1 MYTHICEW
9 IMYVC
14 MYICIYTSSVFLS
27 FLRETYVS
35 ENSTVRDEET
45 WYYIRESTLFLS
57 LLAQNLP
64 CKLKACCSEQ
74 LLKGQL
80 PNFFAPQAFIPHHWL
95 TCSAMSPGSLCHVYY
110 VKYCQPLNPW
120 TPCLWIQPVWVM
132 CYTVIHAMAVSVLS
146 RQSLPLVSFLKQNS
160 PIFT

>member
-1 MYTHICEW
+1 
-9 IMYVC
+9 MYVC

-35 ENSTVRDEET
+35 ENSTVRDEEP
-45 WYYIRESTLFLS
+45 WYYIHESTSFLP

-64 CKLKACCSEQ
+64 CKLKARCSEQ

-80 PNFFAPQAFIPHHWL
+80 PNFFAPQASTPHHWL
-95 TCSAMSPGSLCHVYY
+95 TCSAMRPGSLCRVCY
-110 VKYCQPLNPW
+110 VKHCQPLNPW
-120 TPCLWIQPVWVM
+120 APRLWIQPVWVM

-146 RQSLPLVSFLKQNS
+146 RQSLPLVSFLKQNNA
-160 PIFT
+160 IFT